1 MKRFLSFACAALCCM
16 VMNAQLVTSRSV
28 STIETPKPVVQK
40 ESKTTWMFKV
50 GMATNNFVGDGM
62 DDDASAKVGYTFGFE
77 FNRKIRQKGAYWGM
91 DFLFGSRGFK
101 YSASEDNWEFVQKL
115 KAHNFQWSPFTFG
128 WKIDLTDKIAI
139 DPHVGFFMSVD
150 YAGKETYS
158 YGYDGDKEKEEIGI
172 YDEEFGDYM
181 PLDLGMKFGVG
192 VWFNK
197 KFNLD
202 LTYQRGFVDPFDY
215 QDDDY
220 TVATSNFLIR
230 LGYAF

>member
-40 ESKTTWMFKV
+40 ESKTTWMFKL
-50 GMATNNFVGDGM
+50 GMATNNFVGDGI
-62 DDDASAKVGYTFGFE
+62 DDDVSAKVGYNFGFE
-77 FNRKIRQKGAYWGM
+77 FNRSMGKKGAYWGM
-91 DFLFGSRGFK
+91 DFLFGSRGYK
-101 YSASEDNWEFVQKL
+101 YSESEDDWDFDYKF
-115 KAHNFQWSPFTFG
+115 KTHNFQWAPFTFG
-128 WKIDLTDKIAI
+128 WKIDVTEKFAI
-139 DPHVGFFMSVD
+139 DPHVGLFLSVD

-158 YGYDGDKEKEEIGI
+158 YGYSGNKEEEEIGI
-172 YDEEFGDYM
+172 YDEEFDEDYI
-181 PLDLGMKFGVG
+181 PVDFGMKIGVG

-202 LTYQRGFVDPFDY
+202 LTYQRGFVSTFD
-215 QDDDY
+215 DEDY
-220 TVATSNFLIR
+220 TVNASNFLIR